1 MLESVIDYL
10 QTADPL
16 TVYLFLFCIS
26 YLENVIPPVPGD
38 VPVAFIG
45 YMIAYTEISF
55 AWSVAV
61 ASLGSALGFMTMFLL
76 SRSVGLRIYSRGDT
90 PVRHRLVRLI
100 HRFFPPN
107 EMEQAR
113 LRFST
118 HGYLAVLVNRFLFGS
133 RAVISIMAGLMH
145 LKVAGVFFAA
155 LASSVVWYVLL
166 LYGGYLLGN
175 NWAQIGTYMAAYTI
189 PVTLIIACVVIY
201 AVFRY
206 AKNRQHKQDV

>member
-1 MLESVIDYL
+1 MLESVIAYL

-26 YLENVIPPVPGD
+26 FLENVVPPVPGD

-45 YMIAYTEISF
+45 YMIVYTDISF
-55 AWSVAV
+55 SWSVTV
-61 ASLGSALGFMTMFLL
+61 ASLGSTLGFMTMFLL
-76 SRSVGLRIYSRGDT
+76 SRSIGLRIYSRGSD
-90 PVRHRLVRLI
+90 PVRNRLVRMI
-100 HRFFPPN
+100 HRFFPPD

-133 RAVISIMAGLMH
+133 RAVISIMAGFMH
-145 LKVAGVFFAA
+145 LNAAGVLTAA
-155 LASSVVWYVLL
+155 LLSSVVWYVLL
-166 LYGGYLLGN
+166 LSGGYLLGD
-175 NWAQIGTYMAAYTI
+175 NWDQIGTYMAAYSI
-189 PVTLIIACVVIY
+189 PVTLVIAVAVFY

-206 AKNRQHKQDV
+206 IRSRRMKQDV